1 MQIIEDWKYVAMVID
16 RLFLWIFILVC
27 VVGTLGL
34 FVQPLFQSYN
44 TPVAEEVWVTS
55 FFLYS
60 FSLIHDRGVFGGQCL
75 PEFCKLAFNNNVTFK
90 VYWRLL
96 MHLLLSLP
104 PCLFPWCSSL
114 SFVFLLQIWGFLKYL
129 LNDPVTFGHNCWP
142 SFDISQ
148 TQIHIIVVA
157 EHNHCG
163 ANSLNCCT
171 LALVFQ
177 FKHMNLIHKPP
188 TIQFKQV
195 QNSILHLNSLFSMQ
209 TTFLCKLLGFL

>member
-1 MQIIEDWKYVAMVID
+1 MIERCLEANAF
-16 RLFLWIFILVC
+16 RS
-27 VVGTLGL
+27 
-34 FVQPLFQSYN
+34 FVNLHL
-44 TPVAEEVWVTS
+44 T
-55 FFLYS
+55 
-60 FSLIHDRGVFGGQCL
+60 
-75 PEFCKLAFNNNVTFK
+75 NNNVTFNVK
-90 VYWRLL
+90 KFTDVL
-96 MHLLLSLP
+96 MHLLLSFP
-104 PCLFPWCSSL
+104 PCLFQWCSSV

-129 LNDPVTFGHNCWP
+129 LYDPVTFGHNCWP

-171 LALVFQ
+171 TLAMVFQ

-195 QNSILHLNSLFSMQ
+195 QNIILHLNSLFSMQ
-209 TTFLCKLLGFL
+209 NTFLCKLLGFL